1 MEGSVHSLP
10 IRDISVGKRLRRLN
24 DAAVSEIAESI
35 SEIGQLAPI
44 LVKEVSVGM
53 FALIAG
59 WHRLEAFRR
68 NDWKEIEAKVVSF
81 DDERFGEL
89 AEIDENLVGSDLT
102 VLDRAEHLKRRKE
115 LYEEL
120 HPETVSGQAQAAGM
134 NRAQGRG
141 DVSADTAF
149 TSDTAQKTG
158 RSRRVVEEDVQ
169 IATALPDDVKD
180 QVADTPTADNKSELM
195 KLAKMEPEKQRV
207 IAEKLANGTAKDVTS
222 AQRNDVHFS
231 SASVEWYTPPDILDR
246 IVKVMGAIDLDPC
259 SDSADKPNAPATE
272 AWAKADGDSLQ
283 KTWHGRVFMNP
294 PYGREIE
301 DWISYACAQYEEG
314 HVSEAILLLPSR
326 TDTKWFVRLR
336 AYPLCFIVGRL
347 HFSGHDNAA
356 PFPSMCVY
364 LGKQTGK
371 FAAVFG
377 EIGGIYAANPL
388 V

>member
-134 NRAQGRG
+134 N
-141 DVSADTAF
+141 
-149 TSDTAQKTG
+149 
-158 RSRRVVEEDVQ
+158 
-169 IATALPDDVKD
+169 
-180 QVADTPTADNKSELM
+180 
-195 KLAKMEPEKQRV
+195 
-207 IAEKLANGTAKDVTS
+207 
-222 AQRNDVHFS
+222 
-231 SASVEWYTPPDILDR
+231 
-246 IVKVMGAIDLDPC
+246 
-259 SDSADKPNAPATE
+259 
-272 AWAKADGDSLQ
+272 
-283 KTWHGRVFMNP
+283 
-294 PYGREIE
+294 
-301 DWISYACAQYEEG
+301 
-314 HVSEAILLLPSR
+314 
-326 TDTKWFVRLR
+326 
-336 AYPLCFIVGRL
+336 
-347 HFSGHDNAA
+347 
-356 PFPSMCVY
+356 
-364 LGKQTGK
+364 
-371 FAAVFG
+371 
-377 EIGGIYAANPL
+377 
-388 V
+388 